1 MGSRPSL
8 SEIKVHIREA
18 RSLASKEWPMRQA
31 RFYEALRAF
40 FIGRDDE
47 GKLHLRDVINASMGF
62 EQLAI
67 ATGLPSKSIHRM
79 LSKNGNPTSR
89 NLFLLIRTIALKEGF
104 DVRVSVGDVRTTRGE
119 VPNPR

>member
-1 MGSRPSL
+1 MGNKPSL
-8 SEIKVHIREA
+8 SAIKARIREA

-31 RFYEALRAF
+31 QFYEALRAF

-47 GKLHLRDVINASMGF
+47 GKLYLRDVIKASMGF

-79 LSKNGNPTSR
+79 LSKKGNPTSR

-104 DVRVSVGDVRTTRGE
+104 DVRVSVGDVHINRGE
-119 VPNPR
+119 VANSQ

>member
-1 MGSRPSL
+1 MGSKPSL
-8 SEIKVHIREA
+8 SEIKAQIREA
-18 RSLASKEWPMRQA
+18 RALASKEWPMRQA
-31 RFYEALRAF
+31 QFYEALRAF

-47 GKLHLRDVINASMGF
+47 GKLCLRDVINASMGF
-62 EQLAI
+62 EQLAN
-67 ATGLPSKSIHRM
+67 ATGLHSKSIHRM
-79 LSKNGNPTSR
+79 LSKKGNPTSR